1 MNDFY
6 FMVLNILFLNN
17 SSRANFSHA
26 QDTNKII
33 RVYKTIL
40 TYLGNIFLYIISNL
54 FLFYLSVYKFFLH
67 YCKILEKLLYSAAA

>member
-40 TYLGNIFLYIISNL
+40 TYLGNTFLYIISI
-54 FLFYLSVYKFFLH
+54 FLLSFYVFVLST
-67 YCKILEKLLYSAAA
+67 LL